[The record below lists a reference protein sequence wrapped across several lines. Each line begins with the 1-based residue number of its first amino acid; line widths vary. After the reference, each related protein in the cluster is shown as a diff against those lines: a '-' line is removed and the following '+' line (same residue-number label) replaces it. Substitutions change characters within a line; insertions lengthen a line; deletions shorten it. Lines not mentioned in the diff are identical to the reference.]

1 MTFIKT
7 AALAAAFVACSAVTA
22 QAQGKNYGKQL
33 TLKEKTSISAILA
46 NPKAFNGKRVQVEGT
61 IVEVCEERG
70 CWIKIASDKPFESIR
85 FKVEDGVIVFPLDA
99 KGKLALAEGVVKVS
113 TLTKEQA
120 MAQAREMHK
129 ERGTLSKFDSTKY
142 TQSITD
148 VQIMGEGARVRE

>member
-1 MTFIKT
+1 MTLLRT
-7 AALAAAFVACSAVTA
+7 VSLAAVLVAIGATTA

-33 TLKEKTSISAILA
+33 TLKETTPISAILK
-46 NPKAFNGKRVQVEGT
+46 NPKAFHGKRVQVEGT

-99 KGKLALAEGVVKVS
+99 RGKLALAEGVVKVN

-142 TQSITD
+142 AQSITD
-148 VQIMGEGARVRE
+148 VQIMGEGARVKE

>member
-1 MTFIKT
+1 MTFIRT
-7 AALAAAFVACSAVTA
+7 ALAAAALVALSTTIM
-22 QAQGKNYGKQL
+22 QAQGKTYGKQL
-33 TLKEKTSISAILA
+33 TLKEKTPISAILKD
-46 NPKAFNGKRVQVEGT
+46 PKAYHGKRVQVEGT
-61 IVEVCEERG
+61 IVKVCEERG
-70 CWIKIASDKPFESIR
+70 CWIKIANDMPFASIR